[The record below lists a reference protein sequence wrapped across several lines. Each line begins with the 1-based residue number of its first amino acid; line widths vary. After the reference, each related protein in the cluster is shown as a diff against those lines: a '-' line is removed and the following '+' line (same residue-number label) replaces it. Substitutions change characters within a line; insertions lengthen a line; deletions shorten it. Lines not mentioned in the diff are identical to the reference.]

1 MYKIIIE
8 NDGERRFLHTPE
20 INSTQ
25 RILSGSLVE
34 EVCTTPKLTCSIA
47 PDNLCYDALHER
59 RTLLTL
65 HNTATNETEFEGY
78 ILRAGTYFSA
88 SGLLTKKLICE
99 GFQGYLCDSV
109 QMYHTY
115 TNTSITAFL
124 TALLTA
130 HNAQVEERKRIYL
143 GSVDVTGSTNS
154 KTTAYRSTWGEIKEN
169 LLDRLGGEIR
179 VRRGADGK
187 LYLDY
192 LNTVTHPQANAPI
205 IALANNLRSLSVE
218 TDTAN
223 IVTRLIPLG
232 AKVDDETA
240 ERLTIVGAVIAG
252 QTITVPYIDDAAA
265 IAKYGVIVG
274 TAEFDDITVK
284 ENLYAR
290 GAAYLAE
297 NNRIKKHY
305 KAGVLD
311 VECGALHVG
320 NTYHFVN
327 EMMQFN
333 ETLRLLHKTTDL
345 LKPYTPT
352 VEIGDKT
359 EKLSSQTVQNRQ
371 LINYELPKQMSQT
384 LQAAKDI
391 ATNMIEAAT
400 TGYVVVRPNEILI
413 MDTDDVDTAT
423 KVWRL
428 NSGGIGYSSTG
439 YHGTY
444 GLAMT
449 MNGEIVA
456 DRMTTGHLR
465 GIDIQGCNITAGGLD
480 DRNGTILIKSGDSS
494 GYCVELRRG
503 GIYFGYLN
511 ANGTIDYYSWFK
523 DDTVYQTSSGTTRGL
538 ALTSPVFAINAD
550 ELWVSSDAEGTDAM
564 SGLDEQFTL
573 ANPGGGST
581 TLVFRHGI
589 LIDSS
594 ETEPEPEGE

>member
-8 NDGERRFLHTPE
+8 NDGERRFLHTPAR
-20 INSTQ
+20 NSTQ
-25 RILSGSLVE
+25 KITAGNLTE
-34 EVCTTPKLTCSIA
+34 ETGATPKLNCTIL
-47 PDNLCYDALHER
+47 PDNLCYTVLHER
-59 RTLLTL
+59 TTLLTL
-65 HNTATNETEFEGY
+65 QNTVTQENEFEGY
-78 ILRAGTYFSA
+78 ILRAAEQFTGD
-88 SGLLTKKLICE
+88 GKLCKKLVCE
-99 GFQGYLCDSV
+99 GFQGYLCDTV

-115 TNTSITAFL
+115 TNTAVSAFL

-130 HNAQVEERKRIYL
+130 HNAQSEPCKQIFL
-143 GSVDVTGSTNS
+143 GEVNVVGNMGSM
-154 KTTAYRSTWGEIKEN
+154 TTAYRSTWGEIKEN

-179 VRRGADGK
+179 VRRGADGR

-232 AKVDDETA
+232 AKVNDETA
-240 ERLTIVGAVIAG
+240 ERLTIVGAVIDG
-252 QTITVPYIDDAAA
+252 QTVTVPYIDDSAA
-265 IAKYGVIVG
+265 ITKYGVIVG

-297 NNRIKKHY
+297 NNRLKKHY

-311 VECGALHVG
+311 ISGCSLYVG
-320 NTYHFVN
+320 NTYHFTN
-327 EMMQFN
+327 RMMQFD
-333 ETLRLLHKTTDL
+333 EYLRLLRKTTDL

-359 EKLSSQTVQNRQ
+359 EKLSTQTAQNRQ

-423 KVWRL
+423 KVWRM

-523 DDTVYQTSSGTTRGL
+523 DDTVYIVDGGETRGL
-538 ALTSPVFAINAD
+538 AMTSPVFAMNID

-564 SGLDEQFTL
+564 TGLDEQFTL
-573 ANPGGGST
+573 AKPNGGT
-581 TLVFRHGI
+581 ITLDFRHGI
-589 LIDSS
+589 LVDYT
-594 ETEPEPEGE
+594 ETEPEE

>member
-1 MYKIIIE
+1 MYQIIIE
-8 NDGERRFLHTPE
+8 NDGERRFLHTPAR
-20 INSTQ
+20 NSTQ
-25 RILSGSLVE
+25 KITAGNLTE
-34 EVCTTPKLTCSIA
+34 ETGATPKLNCTIL
-47 PDNLCYDALHER
+47 PDNLCYTVLHER
-59 RTLLTL
+59 TTLLTL
-65 HNTATNETEFEGY
+65 QNTVTQENEFEGY
-78 ILRAGTYFSA
+78 ILRAAEQFTGD
-88 SGLLTKKLICE
+88 GKLCKKLVCE
-99 GFQGYLCDSV
+99 GFQGYLCDTV

-115 TNTSITAFL
+115 TNTAVSAFL

-130 HNAQVEERKRIYL
+130 HNAQSEPCKQIFL
-143 GSVDVTGSTNS
+143 GEVNVVGNMGSM
-154 KTTAYRSTWGEIKEN
+154 TTAYRSTWGEIKEN

-179 VRRGADGK
+179 VRRGADGR

-223 IVTRLIPLG
+223 IVTRLILLG
-232 AKVDDETA
+232 AKVSDETA
-240 ERLTIVGAVIAG
+240 ERLTIVGAVIDG
-252 QTITVPYIDDAAA
+252 QTVTVPYIDDAAA
-265 IAKYGVIVG
+265 ITKYGVIVG
-274 TAEFDDITVK
+274 TVEFDDITVK

-297 NNRIKKHY
+297 NNRLKKHY

-311 VECGALHVG
+311 ISGCSLYVG
-320 NTYHFVN
+320 NTYHFIN
-327 EMMQFN
+327 KMMNFD
-333 ETLRLLHKTTDL
+333 EYLRLLRKTTDL

-359 EKLSSQTVQNRQ
+359 EKLSTQTAQNRQ

-391 ATNMIEAAT
+391 ATSMIEAAT

-413 MDTDDVDTAT
+413 MDTDDVNTAT
-423 KVWRL
+423 KVWRM

-456 DRMTTGHLR
+456 DFITAGHLR
-465 GIDIQGCNITAGGLD
+465 GIDIQGCHITAGGMD

-523 DDTVYQTSSGTTRGL
+523 DDTVYIVDGRETRGL
-538 ALTSPVFAINAD
+538 ALTTPVFALNID
-550 ELWVSSDAEGTDAM
+550 DLWVSSDSGGTDAM
-564 SGLDEQFTL
+564 SGLSEDITL
-573 ANPGGGST
+573 ANTSGGTT
-581 TLVFRHGI
+581 TLTFRHGI
-589 LIDSS
+589 LVDYEEI
-594 ETEPEPEGE
+594 EPEPEE